1 MSVSSEIQFV
11 RRENLRKCSAFVEH
25 YNNGA
30 QILVS
35 YTTPVAG
42 IDQDGQIF
50 VGPEWDCS
58 ITTHKHVR
66 YFLGLYAE
74 ETRARIKEGRIIK
87 ADSESKLVDG
97 VMGR

>member
-1 MSVSSEIQFV
+1 MSVTSDIQFV
-11 RRENLRKCSAFVEH
+11 RRENLRKCSAYVEH

-35 YTTPVAG
+35 YTTAVAG
-42 IDQDGQIF
+42 IDQNGQIF
-50 VGPEWDCS
+50 VGPDWDCS

-66 YFLGLYAE
+66 YFLGLYAGE
-74 ETRARIKEGRIIK
+74 IRARIEEGRIIK
-87 ADSESKLVDG
+87 TDSESKLVDG